1 MAGMNLSGATFD
13 LNQQELVLWGLLIS
27 FLGFISPRNALT
39 TAPES
44 RLLEGKTSQQ
54 APNDTF

>member
-27 FLGFISPRNALT
+27 FLGFISHRNALA

-44 RLLEGKTSQQ
+44 YLLEGKTSQQ
-54 APNDTF
+54 APNNTF